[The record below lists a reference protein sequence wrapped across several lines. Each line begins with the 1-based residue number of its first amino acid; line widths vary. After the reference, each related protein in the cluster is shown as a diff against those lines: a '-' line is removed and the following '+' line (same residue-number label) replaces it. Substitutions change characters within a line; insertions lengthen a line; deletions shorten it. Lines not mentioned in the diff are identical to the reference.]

1 MNWTKLVFNLFL
13 LLLAGLAIYFYRFI
27 FVYLGTAIL
36 VSFILDPLVS
46 WFERRTIP
54 RWFSIIIV
62 YLIILGL
69 LAFSGIKLF
78 PLLSNQAQSLFA
90 QFNGNLDAE
99 TLLTLPL
106 LKDVYSL
113 AQRLDASITNLQ
125 SAELLSDTLE
135 KGIKLLSSLPSMLL
149 ENISAIVG
157 TISFLAT
164 VPILSFFVIKDKY
177 YFRKKLISLVPNR
190 YYELSLI
197 LINKFDETVG
207 RFFRAMLF
215 EVVVV
220 GIMATIAFS
229 IAGVP
234 YPFLVG
240 AVAGLANIIPYFGPF
255 SGWAVSAL
263 SILLSGLNPVQLL
276 WSALAMYSVQVIDN
290 NIVYP
295 VVVGTTIRMHPL
307 IVLLTVITAG
317 WIGGILWMLI
327 SVPLVYIVFSLVKVT
342 HDNLKAFRII

>member
-1 MNWTKLVFNLFL
+1 MNWTKLVFYLFL
-13 LLLAGLAIYFYRFI
+13 FLLAGLAIYFYRFI

-113 AQRLDASITNLQ
+113 AQRLDENIANLQ
-125 SAELLSDTLE
+125 SAELLTDTLE
-135 KGIKLLSSLPSMLL
+135 KGISLLSSLPSMLL
-149 ENISAIVG
+149 DNISAIVG

-177 YFRKKLISLVPNR
+177 YFRKKLFSLVPNR

-197 LINKFDETVG
+197 LSNKFDETVG

-215 EVVVV
+215 EVIMV

-240 AVAGLANIIPYFGPF
+240 AIAGLANIIPYFGPF

-263 SILLSGLNPVQLL
+263 AILLSGLNPVQLL

-307 IVLLTVITAG
+307 VVLLTVITAG

>member
-1 MNWTKLVFNLFL
+1 MNWTKLVFNIFL
-13 LLLAGLAIYFYRFI
+13 ILLAGLAIFFYRFI

-36 VSFILDPLVS
+36 ISFILDPLVS

-69 LAFSGIKLF
+69 LAFSGVRLF

-90 QFNGNLDAE
+90 QFNGDLDAE
-99 TLLTLPL
+99 TLLALPL
-106 LKDVYSL
+106 LKDVYSI
-113 AQRLDASITNLQ
+113 AQDLDASIANLQ
-125 SAELLSDTLE
+125 SAKLLTDTLE
-135 KGIKLLSSLPSMLL
+135 KGIGLLGSLPSMLL
-149 ENISAIVG
+149 DNVAAIVG

-190 YYELSLI
+190 YYELTLI

-207 RFFRAMLF
+207 RFFRAVLF
-215 EVVVV
+215 EVIVV

-240 AVAGLANIIPYFGPF
+240 AIAGLANVIPYFGPF

-263 SILLSGLNPVQLL
+263 AILLSGLNPVQLV
-276 WSALAMYSVQVIDN
+276 WSALAMYIVQVVDN

-307 IVLLTVITAG
+307 VVLLTVITAG
-317 WIGGILWMLI
+317 WIGGIIWMLV

>member
-1 MNWTKLVFNLFL
+1 MNWTKLVFNIFL
-13 LLLAGLAIYFYRFI
+13 ILLAGLAIFFYRFI

-36 VSFILDPLVS
+36 ISFILDPLVS

-69 LAFSGIKLF
+69 LAFSGVRLF
-78 PLLSNQAQSLFA
+78 PLLSDQAQSLFA
-90 QFNGNLDAE
+90 QFNGDLDAE
-99 TLLTLPL
+99 TLLALPL
-106 LKDVYSL
+106 LKDVYSI
-113 AQRLDASITNLQ
+113 AQDLDASIANLQ
-125 SAELLSDTLE
+125 SAKLLTDTLE
-135 KGIKLLSSLPSMLL
+135 KGIGLLGSLPSMLL
-149 ENISAIVG
+149 DNVAAIVG

-190 YYELSLI
+190 YYELTLI

-207 RFFRAMLF
+207 RFFRAVLF
-215 EVVVV
+215 EVIVV

-240 AVAGLANIIPYFGPF
+240 AIAGLANVIPYFGPF

-263 SILLSGLNPVQLL
+263 AILLSGLNPVQLV
-276 WSALAMYSVQVIDN
+276 WSALAMYIVQVVDN

-307 IVLLTVITAG
+307 VVLLTVITAG
-317 WIGGILWMLI
+317 WIGGIIWMLV

>member
-1 MNWTKLVFNLFL
+1 MNWTKLFFNLFL
-13 LLLAGLAIYFYRFI
+13 FLLAGLAIFFYRFI

-36 VSFILDPLVS
+36 VSFILDPIVS

-90 QFNGNLDAE
+90 QFNGDLDAE
-99 TLLTLPL
+99 TLLALPL

-113 AQRLDASITNLQ
+113 AQSLDNSIANLQ
-125 SAELLSDTLE
+125 SAELLTDTLE
-135 KGIKLLSSLPSMLL
+135 KGISLLSSLPSMLL
-149 ENISAIVG
+149 DNISAIVG

-177 YFRKKLISLVPNR
+177 YFRKKLFSLVPNR

-197 LINKFDETVG
+197 LSNKFDETVG

-215 EVVVV
+215 EVIVV

-240 AVAGLANIIPYFGPF
+240 AIAGLANIIPYFGPF

-276 WSALAMYSVQVIDN
+276 WSGLAMYSVQVIDN

-327 SVPLVYIVFSLVKVT
+327 SVPLVYIVYNLVKVT

>member
-327 SVPLVYIVFSLVKVT
+327 SVPLVYIV
-342 HDNLKAFRII
+342 A

>member
-1 MNWTKLVFNLFL
+1 MNWTKLVFYLFL
-13 LLLAGLAIYFYRFI
+13 FLLAGLAIYFYRYI

-36 VSFILDPLVS
+36 VSFVLDPLVS

-113 AQRLDASITNLQ
+113 AQRLDENIANLQ
-125 SAELLSDTLE
+125 SAELLTDTLE
-135 KGIKLLSSLPSMLL
+135 KGISLLSSLPSMLL
-149 ENISAIVG
+149 DNISAIVG

-177 YFRKKLISLVPNR
+177 YFRKKLFSLVPNR

-197 LINKFDETVG
+197 LSNKFDETVG

-215 EVVVV
+215 EVIMV

-240 AVAGLANIIPYFGPF
+240 AIAGLANIIPYFGPF

-263 SILLSGLNPVQLL
+263 AILLSGLNPVQLL
-276 WSALAMYSVQVIDN
+276 WSALAMYSVQIIDN

-307 IVLLTVITAG
+307 VVLLTVITAG